1 MSLKSLKF
9 KVFSLKLSL
18 GFTLVE
24 LLIVVSLIALM
35 LGVVFI
41 NWRVQINRGQD
52 VLRKKHLTDIKRAF
66 EEYFNDKGCY
76 PAASILSTCNGTALQ
91 PYLAEIPCDPVSRLP
106 YKYVPVNDAN
116 LCSGYRVFTSLRDTS
131 DSDIGKQGCNG
142 VTGCGF
148 GVGFNYGISSGAT
161 VPAESFNPNAS
172 PTPTLPAQPGQ
183 NACDP
188 NGICNSYSDPVAS
201 GCPVTYQASNCNDA
215 CGNPANR
222 CLR

>member
-1 MSLKSLKF
+1 MRR
-9 KVFSLKLSL
+9 KVSR

-91 PYLAEIPCDPVSRLP
+91 PYLAAIPCDPVSKLP
-106 YKYVPVNDAN
+106 YKFVPVNDAN

-131 DSDIGKQGCNG
+131 DSDIAKQGCNG

-148 GVGFNYGISSGAT
+148 GVGFNYGISSGTT
-161 VPAESFNPNAS
+161 VADSTFNPGAT
-172 PTPTLPAQPGQ
+172 PTPTPPSQPGQ

-188 NGICNSYSDPVAS
+188 SGICNSYSDPVGS
-201 GCPVTYQASNCNDA
+201 GCPVTYQDNNCNNA
-215 CGNPANR
+215 CGIPANR

>member
-1 MSLKSLKF
+1 MKYKYSH
-9 KVFSLKLSL
+9 

-24 LLIVVSLIALM
+24 LMIAVSIIALI
-35 LGVVFI
+35 LGVIFI

-76 PAASILSTCNGTALQ
+76 PSATVLSTCNGTALQ
-91 PYLAEIPCDPVSRLP
+91 PYLAAIPCDPVSKLP

-131 DSDIGKQGCNG
+131 DADIGKQGCNG

-161 VPAESFNPNAS
+161 VALPGFNPNYT
-172 PTPTLPAQPGQ
+172 PTPTPPFQTGF
-183 NACDP
+183 NACDA
-188 NGICNSYSDPVAS
+188 NGICNSTTNLST
-201 GCPVTYQASNCNDA
+201 CPVSYADSNCYNQCSPTRWD
-215 CGNPANR
+215 NR
-222 CLR
+222 CL